1 MEKLR
6 SLKVQLVKQFLLL
19 YAVLLAFLLARW
31 DLSGAYGL
39 TFGTLMAAL
48 NFFLLASTLEKS
60 VQMNPHRARVFVTAH
75 YFIRY
80 ALFFVVLLIA
90 IQRADMN
97 FVWAVVGLLIP
108 KAVILGGNFVDIFR
122 RRFNPRKT

>member
-1 MEKLR
+1 MDKVA

-19 YAVLLAFLLARW
+19 YAVLLAVLLARL
-31 DLSGAYGL
+31 DLQGAYGL
-39 TFGTLMAAL
+39 TFGALMAVL

-60 VQMNPHRARVFVTAH
+60 LHMPPNRARVYITAH

-90 IQRADMN
+90 IKRADMN
-97 FVWAVVGLLIP
+97 FVWAVIGLLIP
-108 KAVILGGNFVDIFR
+108 KAVILGGNLLDILK
-122 RRFNPRKT
+122 RRFNPRNT